1 MVIGGERREGIE
13 VEEDV
18 VEQRGPVVGIV
29 RDIGGRKPRLYAE
42 VPGMDT

>member
-18 VEQRGPVVGIV
+18 VEQKGPVVGIV
-29 RDIGGRKPRLYAE
+29 RGIGGRKLHLYAE